1 MTGGAMS
8 KWRRIATLIAVVLL
22 AAGLWAPAFGQGA
35 TPAKNGGYSIFAGT
49 IADMTYPAYASA
61 VKNGAVVLW
70 GLGVVEEHGPHL
82 PLATDIYVPSAVLGM
97 VRERLAG
104 NNIPSVTIPIFYW
117 GVNQVT
123 SAFPGSVNVRP
134 EIMVE
139 LMQDVFRSLKKDG
152 LSRVFCVSG
161 HNDVA
166 HNRAIYD
173 GVARASA
180 DPSLAGLSFYFVTDP
195 AMVQRLGLTG
205 KELTIALADKMPAPP
220 ASQYFDV
227 HAGAGETSMVWSSF
241 PDIVAVDQLP
251 KLKPYLIDA
260 TALAEWRKGGEHT
273 MKITPDGYTGDLS
286 KASPEIGARIMAGR
300 ADAIADAVRTR
311 LGRDK

>member
-1 MTGGAMS
+1 MS
-8 KWRRIATLIAVVLL
+8 GWGRTAALIAVVLS
-22 AAGLWAPAFGQGA
+22 AGACVPAFGQGSA

-49 IADMTYPAYASA
+49 IADMTYPAYAAA
-61 VKNGAVVLW
+61 VKNGAVGLW

-82 PLATDIYVPSAVLGM
+82 PLATDIYVPSAVLAM
-97 VRERLAG
+97 VRERLAA
-104 NNIPSVTIPIFYW
+104 NNVQSVTIPIFYW

-173 GVARASA
+173 GVARAAA
-180 DPSLAGLSFYFVTDP
+180 DPSLAGLGVYFVTDP

-205 KELTIALADKMPAPP
+205 KEPMIALADKMPAPP

-241 PDIVAVDQLP
+241 PDVVAVDQLS
-251 KLKPYLIDA
+251 KLKPYLVDA
-260 TALAEWRKGGEHT
+260 AALAEWRKGGEHA

-286 KASPEIGARIMAGR
+286 KASPEIGARILASR

-311 LGRDK
+311 LAGDK